1 MEGVQRPSEVRTPR
15 PSFKKYG
22 IIGIMIMLVA
32 QTLAML
38 QVPVITVFLT
48 PITWTGYIL

>member
-15 PSFKKYG
+15 PSFKKY
-22 IIGIMIMLVA
+22 GIMIMLVA